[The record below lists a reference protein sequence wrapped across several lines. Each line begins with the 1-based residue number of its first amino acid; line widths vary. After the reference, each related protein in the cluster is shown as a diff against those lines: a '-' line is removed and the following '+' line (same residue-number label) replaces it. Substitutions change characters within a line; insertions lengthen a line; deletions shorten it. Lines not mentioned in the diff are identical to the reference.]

1 MSVFYVYHNFKQL
14 SKIRCVVYSETLNL
28 IGYVRFEI
36 PKSLLLLS
44 LQKLV
49 FSENI
54 FFKKF
59 LN

>member
-1 MSVFYVYHNFKQL
+1 MSLFYVYHNFKQL
-14 SKIRCVVYSETLNL
+14 PKIRCVIYSETLNL

-54 FFKKF
+54 FF
-59 LN
+59 

>member
-14 SKIRCVVYSETLNL
+14 PKIRCVVYSETLNL

-54 FFKKF
+54 FFTKF